1 MFSTNNPIYEK
12 KILSQYRRLLEQK
25 LGWGSSDNWSNQEYE
40 NLTDK
45 IFEATKIALSV
56 STLKRVLGKVR
67 YEGTFNK
74 TTLNALAQYIEFEN
88 WNSFKQHIEIHRISI
103 EEKPSVIQKKLGSSK
118 KPLKV
123 GSFFLWVFLIL
134 IALLFVYNDYTNDFD
149 IQSLTTVKFENKKVT
164 DNLPNSVIFNYDVSK
179 IDADSFFIQQ
189 NWDPKRRQE
198 ISPENN
204 THTSIY
210 YYPGHFNA
218 RLMAN
223 DKVLKKSKVFIK
235 TKGWK
240 GIIEHD
246 PIPIYLSNKEI
257 KKDAAIGISRE
268 TLKEKT
274 GLNVFNDINTWF
286 LNIRSF
292 NGLNAGNFYF
302 QTTLK
307 NTSSVNMSLCRQV
320 NVYILFDGGAFTI
333 PLADKGCISS
343 LFLSTGQRGIDGKEN
358 DLSKFGCDFREY
370 QKLEC
375 KVKNKVI
382 TIILN
387 DKPVFKENFA
397 ENLAEIVGI
406 KISFEGTGEIKNVR
420 LGEPGKKPVLN
431 DEFN

>member
-1 MFSTNNPIYEK
+1 MFNTNNRIYEK
-12 KILSQYRRLLEQK
+12 EILCQYRKLLEQK

-45 IFEATKIALSV
+45 IFEVTKITLSV

-67 YEGTFNK
+67 YAGTFNK
-74 TTLNALAQYIEFEN
+74 TTLNSLAQYIEFEN
-88 WNSFKQHIEIHRISI
+88 WNSFKQHFEMHSTSI
-103 EEKPSVIQKKLGSSK
+103 EEKPPVNQKKLGSTK
-118 KPLKV
+118 KAFKV
-123 GSFFLWVFLIL
+123 GTALWLFLIL
-134 IALLFVYNDYTNDFD
+134 IALLFVYNDYTNSDD
-149 IQSLTTVKFENKKVT
+149 TQSLASVKFENKKVT

-223 DKVLKKSKVFIK
+223 NQVLKKSKVFIK

-246 PIPIYLSNKEI
+246 PVPIYLSNKEI
-257 KKDAAIGISRE
+257 KKDAAIGISLK

-274 GLNVFNDINTWF
+274 GLHVFNDINTWF
-286 LNIRSF
+286 FNIRSF
-292 NGLNAGNFYF
+292 NGLNAGNFQF
-302 QTTLK
+302 QATLK
-307 NTSSVNMSLCRQV
+307 NTSSVNMSLCRKV
-320 NVYILFDGGAFTI
+320 YVYILYDGGAFTI

-343 LFLSTGQRGIDGKEN
+343 LFLSTGQRGIDGKKN
-358 DLSKFGCDFREY
+358 DLSKFGCDFTED

-375 KVKNKVI
+375 KVQNKVM
-382 TIILN
+382 TIFLN
-387 DKPVFKENFA
+387 GKPIFKENISENIA
-397 ENLAEIVGI
+397 ELVGI

-420 LGEPGKKPVLN
+420 LGAPGKPPILN